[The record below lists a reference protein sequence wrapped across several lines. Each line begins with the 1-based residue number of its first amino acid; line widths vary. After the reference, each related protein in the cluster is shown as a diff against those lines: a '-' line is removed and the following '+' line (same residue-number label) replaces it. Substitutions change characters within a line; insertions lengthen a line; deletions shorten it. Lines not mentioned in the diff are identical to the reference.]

1 MGWIKN
7 DRMRLIM
14 HARYYWLM
22 RAVSHLTRRLL
33 GNMVRRINALPRPAR
48 SWRSEWN
55 DEMMP

>member
-1 MGWIKN
+1 
-7 DRMRLIM
+7 MRLIM